1 MADDATRAEPR
12 QGAETKRCPECEGE
26 NLSED
31 QHHCW
36 DCGAADY
43 WVPDYMSEDDL
54 RYIAANPEPKEG
66 DK

>member
-31 QHHCW
+31 QRCW
-36 DCGAADY
+36 DCDAADY
-43 WVPDYMSEDDL
+43 IDEV
-54 RYIAANPEPKEG
+54 AQ
-66 DK
+66 

>member
-12 QGAETKRCPECEGE
+12 QGDEAKRCPECEGF

-54 RYIAANPEPKEG
+54 RYIAANPEPKG
-66 DK
+66 